1 MAVHVQDTRPNKTH
15 RKHTPVEHTNALKS
29 ELNRNQ
35 DAMNICETYRKCC
48 CWLKFGHIFDAPMR
62 DSKFQVHRSSV
73 MCFCDK
79 SFVILICAIV
89 VYVHILEFQQRD
101 FSVWNFIRTLFL
113 FDFEIETYIFAR
125 FFVCR
130 LCEYIQNWMSNLC
143 SSQVIIRI
151 SANISFCKRNF
162 RSEIYHIQS
171 ALLCQILCFS
181 KINTIYFE
189 NEIL

>member
-1 MAVHVQDTRPNKTH
+1 MHIGSIKGRACALCKTQDTIPNKIH

-35 DAMNICETYRKCC
+35 DAMNICETYRICC

-113 FDFEIETYIFAR
+113 FDFEIETYILAR
-125 FFVCR
+125 FIVCR
-130 LCEYIQNWMSNLC
+130 LCKSIQNWMSNLC
-143 SSQVIIRI
+143 SSQVII
-151 SANISFCKRNF
+151 
-162 RSEIYHIQS
+162 
-171 ALLCQILCFS
+171 
-181 KINTIYFE
+181 TIFHFE
-189 NEIL
+189 NGIFVQKFTTFSQHCYVKFCATAK